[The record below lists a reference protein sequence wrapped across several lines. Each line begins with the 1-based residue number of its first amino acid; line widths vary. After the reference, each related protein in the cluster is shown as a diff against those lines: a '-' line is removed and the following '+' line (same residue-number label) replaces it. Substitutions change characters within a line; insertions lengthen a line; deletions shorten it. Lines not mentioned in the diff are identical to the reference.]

1 MMANII
7 VVSMVENIGLS
18 IIQQIH
24 TILLP
29 LLKPLTEL
37 LMGIFDT
44 TAQTYPVDILRVL
57 VSIPVLTYA
66 MVSDFNTR
74 RVSNEAW
81 IPLFVF
87 GFLFIILD
95 LVTGKT
101 QILLPWIISN
111 IAAGTTL
118 GYILYKTRLFGGA
131 DFKAI
136 AGFSVLFPTY
146 PLLITFPLSLPPI
159 APPPYNVIN
168 LFSLTI
174 MSNTVLIAALYP
186 LYLFVHNMMQNN
198 SKSILIQ
205 LTARK
210 DTLACVVEKHGKI
223 LPLWTLDSDNDSTLR
238 NIVNYFKFI
247 QSGIDIKLISEYIEW
262 YNQQYKTNINSFDEV
277 ETVTLSE
284 FLESDYNK
292 DSNGDTRWVLSDN
305 GDTAEQALERL
316 TNKSSVWYTPGI
328 PFLIPLGLGLV
339 TALTFGDLFFAIVW

>member
-1 MMANII
+1 MTYYLSLYNFYYILMMPNTL
-7 VVSMVENIGLS
+7 VLSMIENIGVS

-29 LLKPLTEL
+29 LLKPVTEL

-57 VSIPVLTYA
+57 VSIPVLIYA

-74 RVSNEAW
+74 RVSNKVW

-101 QILLPWIISN
+101 QILLPWILSN
-111 IAAGTTL
+111 IATGTTL
-118 GYILYKTRLFGGA
+118 GYILYKTQLFGGA

-146 PLLITFPLSLPPI
+146 PLLITFPLSLPPV

-186 LYLFVHNMMQNN
+186 LYLFVHNTMQNN

-210 DTLACVVEKHGKI
+210 DTLSSVGEKHGKI
-223 LPLWTLDSDNDSTLR
+223 LPLWTLDSDN
-238 NIVNYFKFI
+238 N
-247 QSGIDIKLISEYIEW
+247 
-262 YNQQYKTNINSFDEV
+262 
-277 ETVTLSE
+277 
-284 FLESDYNK
+284 
-292 DSNGDTRWVLSDN
+292 
-305 GDTAEQALERL
+305 
-316 TNKSSVWYTPGI
+316 
-328 PFLIPLGLGLV
+328 
-339 TALTFGDLFFAIVW
+339 